1 MFHFGWG
8 ICFFGGVEN
17 AGAGYARPLQSFWQS
32 LSFCTV
38 FFDDFARI
46 CCFWHSCYI
55 IIVNVWENA
64 LFRAFSPV
72 LCIGKG
78 TMSEKEKILIADDSA
93 MNRAILT
100 EMLGDGYEIL
110 EAENG
115 RQAVSIMQ
123 TNVDID
129 LLLLDIM
136 MPEMDGFDVLA
147 MMNKYHWIDDIPVIM
162 ISAENASSY
171 VERAYDLGATDYISR
186 PFDMAIVRR
195 RVINT
200 LMLYAKQKRLVR
212 LVAEQVYE
220 KEKSSSTM
228 INILSHIVEF
238 RNGESGLHVLHIQT
252 ATDILLRTLVRKND
266 KYNLNAADISLIST
280 ASALHD
286 IGKINIPASILNKP
300 GKLTKEE
307 FDTMKA
313 HTTTGAEILDK
324 LPFQQES
331 PLVKT
336 AYAICRWH
344 HERWDGR
351 GYPDGLKGED
361 IPIAAQVVA
370 MADVYD
376 ALTSERCYKKAFSH
390 DKAME
395 MILNGECGQFNPL
408 LLECLTDAGAR
419 LHAELSLASSGGN
432 RRNYLAEAQ
441 HISEVLL
448 HEKSLPGQDHILRTL
463 SVLRTKAN
471 FFAENARCVQFDY
484 SEATGLVRFS
494 PWAVEHMQVPE
505 ELHLPDEADR
515 SGFAIA
521 DIDRIR
527 TALRATTVN
536 RPHAELSMLLPI
548 DGELRWHHVSL
559 CALWSDEIPPLYIGA
574 VGQANPV

>member
-38 FFDDFARI
+38 FFDNFARI
-46 CCFWHSCYI
+46 CCFWHLCYI
-55 IIVNVWENA
+55 IIVNVWENV

-78 TMSEKEKILIADDSA
+78 TMSEREKILIADDSA

-220 KEKSSSTM
+220 KEKSNSTM

-252 ATDILLRTLVRKND
+252 ATDILLRTLVRKTD

-286 IGKINIPASILNKP
+286 IGKINIPASILNRP

-307 FDTMKA
+307 FDTMKT

-376 ALTSERCYKKAFSH
+376 ALTSERCYKKAFGH

-419 LHAELSLASSGGN
+419 LHAELSLASSGGS

-484 SEATGLVRFS
+484 NEATGLVRFS

-505 ELHLPDEADR
+505 ELHLPDEADQ